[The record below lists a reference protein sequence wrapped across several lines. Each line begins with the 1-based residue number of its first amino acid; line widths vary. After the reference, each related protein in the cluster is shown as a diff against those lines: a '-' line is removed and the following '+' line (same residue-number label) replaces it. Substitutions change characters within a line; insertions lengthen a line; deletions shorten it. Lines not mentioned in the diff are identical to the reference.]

1 MSDLFWNK
9 IFAGI
14 FVALIVMK
22 TGSMI
27 SEKIVHSSDL
37 EKPVYIIDTTSFQN
51 TPALDNANGEELIPD
66 IKVHLLKGDPHNG
79 EKVFKKCLQCHTTGK
94 GEAHKIGPNLW
105 DIVSK
110 PYAHEA
116 GFPYSSAF
124 KDLKGKTWTF
134 DDLNHF
140 LYKPKKH
147 VPGTKMSFVG
157 IKDDQDRAD
166 VILYLRNQSDN
177 PLKLPEHS

>member
-1 MSDLFWNK
+1 MNDLFWNK
-9 IFAGI
+9 IFAGT
-14 FVALIVMK
+14 FVALIVIKAGTML
-22 TGSMI
+22 
-27 SEKIVHSSDL
+27 SEKVIHPHTL
-37 EKPVYIIDTTSFQN
+37 KKQAYIIDTS
-51 TPALDNANGEELIPD
+51 ALQTMSSSEGGSDITPD
-66 IKVHLLKGDPHNG
+66 IKDHLLKADANNG
-79 EKVFKKCLQCHTTGK
+79 EKVFKKCLQCHTAGK

-105 DIVSK
+105 DVVAK

-116 GFPYSSAF
+116 DFSYSSAF

-147 VPGTKMSFVG
+147 IPGTKMSFVG
-157 IKDDQDRAD
+157 IKDDQERAD

-177 PLKLPEHS
+177 PLKLPEKS

>member
-1 MSDLFWNK
+1 MNDLFWNK
-9 IFAGI
+9 IFAGTFI
-14 FVALIVMK
+14 ALIVIKAGTML
-22 TGSMI
+22 
-27 SEKIVHSSDL
+27 SEKLVHSHSL
-37 EKPVYIIDTTSFQN
+37 EKPAYVIDTSLLEN
-51 TPALDNANGEELIPD
+51 TTTTQNGEEIIPD
-66 IKVHLLKGDPHNG
+66 IKEHLLKGDAVNG
-79 EKVFKKCLQCHTTGK
+79 EKVFKKCLQCHTAGK

-105 DIVSK
+105 DVVSK

-116 GFPYSSAF
+116 DFPYSTAF

-147 VPGTKMSFVG
+147 IPGTKMSFVG
-157 IKDDQDRAD
+157 IKDDQERAD

-177 PLKLPEHS
+177 PLKLPEKS